1 MAASD
6 TTTVATSCGQSEL
19 NVADLLGFS
28 LCVPLL
34 DNIVRQLLTH
44 PDWYQFYFSSI
55 LGIATLQFILN
66 PCLCCYLSYGHL
78 DMMQLIL

>member
-1 MAASD
+1 MAALD
-6 TTTVATSCGQSEL
+6 TTTVAMSCGQSES
-19 NVADLLGFS
+19 NVVDLLGCL

-34 DNIVRQLLTH
+34 DIIVQQLSTH
-44 PDWYQFYFSSI
+44 LDWYQFYFSTI
-55 LGIATLQFILN
+55 LGIMTLQFILN